1 MISDSSIVQV
11 SKKQYEVKIE
21 NPAGVLDIELYM
33 DETAIERIVYKRST
47 QILVKGN
54 AVLYGFPQ

>member
-33 DETAIERIVYKRST
+33 DETAIERIVYKRRT